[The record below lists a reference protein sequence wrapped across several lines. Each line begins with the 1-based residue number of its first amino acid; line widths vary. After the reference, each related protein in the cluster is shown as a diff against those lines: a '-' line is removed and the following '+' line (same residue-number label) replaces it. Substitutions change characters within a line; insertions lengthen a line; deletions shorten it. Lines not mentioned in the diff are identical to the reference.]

1 MLSLVRLSPL
11 LRQTLLAKAPF
22 RGMAGRISPP
32 ISAARFQKK
41 HAGTASMTEM
51 TSITLGFILIVFSVL
66 VLIWGFPNLPK
77 R

>member
-1 MLSLVRLSPL
+1 
-11 LRQTLLAKAPF
+11 
-22 RGMAGRISPP
+22 
-32 ISAARFQKK
+32 
-41 HAGTASMTEM
+41 MTEM